1 MEPRDKSGI
10 SFTLSLSSS
19 VTFLVLEID
28 LDQTLFW
35 PMAFFVFIWGLVW
48 GSFFNVCIYRIPAG
62 KSTAMP
68 GSHCY
73 TCGSPLA
80 WYDNI
85 PLLSYLALRGNC
97 RSCGSHFSPR
107 YFFIELLT
115 GLLFLAT
122 FVVFGFQWQ
131 TPFHMI
137 FISLLIVGTFTD
149 IDHFIIPDRITL
161 GGLVF
166 ALVATGLLANHSFIA
181 KEYVLSRELWRQLSF
196 QWQPVPT
203 PGPLPW
209 YLPFL
214 YSLFS
219 AAFGYA
225 MLWSVGLFGK
235 ILFRKEAMGMGD
247 VKLFAFLGAW
257 MGAVNCIWIL
267 FFSALVGATI
277 GLSLLL
283 AHHLTGKDEY
293 ESLELPPHP
302 TVKSRWL
309 TAITPDIT
317 MPLRNNLDSGIG
329 IVGGASAPTHEPVS
343 LQFSRRTSRQMH
355 HFPYGPYIAIA
366 AIIILLLHDLVEQGV
381 REFFMLG

>member
-1 MEPRDKSGI
+1 M
-10 SFTLSLSSS
+10 
-19 VTFLVLEID
+19 LEID
-28 LDQTLFW
+28 LYQTLFW
-35 PMAFFVFIWGLVW
+35 PIAVFVFIWGLVW

-62 KSTAMP
+62 KSVAAP

-73 TCGSPLA
+73 TCGSPVA

-85 PLLSYLALRGNC
+85 PLLSYVLLRGNC

-115 GLLFLAT
+115 GLLFFAA
-122 FVVFGFQWQ
+122 FVSFGLRWE

-137 FISLLIVGTFTD
+137 FISFLIIGTFTD

-161 GGLVF
+161 GGLAF
-166 ALVATGLLANHSFIA
+166 ALVVTGLLSNHSFIA
-181 KEYVLSRELWRQLSF
+181 REYRLSWELWQQLSF
-196 QWQPVPT
+196 QWRPKPP

-219 AAFGYA
+219 AAFGYS

-235 ILFRKEAMGMGD
+235 LLFRKEAMGMGD

-257 MGAVNCIWIL
+257 MGALNCIWIL
-267 FFSALVGATI
+267 FFSAFVGATV

-283 AHHLTGKDEY
+283 AHHLAGRDEY
-293 ESLELPPHP
+293 EDLELSQHP

-309 TAITPDIT
+309 TAVSPT
-317 MPLRNNLDSGIG
+317 MVPAMRNDLDPG
-329 IVGGASAPTHEPVS
+329 IVSIDSNVAQSGEPIT
-343 LQFSRRTSRQMH
+343 LRFSRRTSRQMH

-366 AIIILLLHDLVEQGV
+366 AVVILLLHHIVEQGV
-381 REFFMLG
+381 RQFFMLG